1 MANRIKGITVE
12 IGGDTTK
19 LSKALEGVNK
29 DIKGTQTQL
38 KDVQKLLKLDP
49 SNTELLSQKHKLLAD
64 AVTATKE
71 KLEVLKTAAEQANT
85 ALANG
90 EIPQQ
95 QYDALQR
102 EIIETENEL
111 KRLTTEANNSHTA
124 LEKMGVLGE
133 TLQSAGDKISGV
145 GQKLL
150 PVTAGVTALGTIAV
164 KTGAD
169 FDSAMSKVAAVSG
182 ATGSEMD
189 ALREKAH
196 EMGSKTKFSASE
208 AADAMNY
215 MAMAGWKTNDMLSG
229 IEGIMNLAAASGED
243 LASTSDI
250 VTDALTA
257 FGLSASDSG
266 HFADILAAASSNA
279 NTNVSMM
286 GETFKYAAPVL
297 GSLGY
302 SAEDSAIAIGLMA
315 NAGIKS
321 SQAGTALR
329 SAITNLAKP
338 TDTVASAMEQ
348 YGISLTDSSGK
359 MYSLRELMEQLRQKL
374 GGLSEAEQAQAA
386 ASLFGKEAMSGMLA
400 IINGSPADFEK
411 LSNAIDTCSDTVDG
425 YNGTTEKMAAVMQD
439 NLAGQVTILKSQLEE
454 LAISFSDILMPT
466 IRSIVSRIQEL
477 VDKLNQLDPQTKETI
492 AKIALVAAAL
502 GPMLVVLGK
511 TISSVGTV
519 FSAVSKLPALFSAV
533 QSGIGAIT
541 GALGVSLG
549 PLLAIIAAVA
559 TLVAAFVHL
568 WKTNDEFK
576 SNIIAIWEQIKSTFT
591 GLTQGITDRLNALG
605 FDFESFTDVLK
616 AAWDGLCNLLAP
628 IFEGVFQ
635 NISNIFS
642 GFADILLNSLD
653 VLIGLFTGDWEQCW
667 DGIKGIFTSIWNFV
681 VNSFRNIMNTLK
693 GIANVVLGWF
703 GTSWNEVWTSIK
715 TFFVDT
721 WNSIAS
727 FFTGIVI
734 GIRDFF
740 VNIWTGIYTFF
751 SNIFNAIYTVVSTV
765 FQTIYNTIMTVWNSI
780 YETIAPLLDAF
791 KYLFETIFQAI
802 HIIISNVM
810 DWISE
815 KISAIWNAIVS
826 FLTPILEGIK
836 NTFTTIWNAI
846 KSVIDT
852 VLGAIQSVIT
862 SVWNAIYGFLSP
874 ILNSIK
880 SVVSSVWDSI
890 SSKISS
896 IMSTI
901 KSTISSIWDNIK
913 SAVSTKVSGVKTA
926 IQDGFQAA
934 VDWIKGLASDA
945 WNWGADIISGII
957 DGIKSMI
964 NNLADT
970 VTGVADT
977 IRDFLHFSVP
987 DKGPLTDYESW
998 MPDFMKGLA
1007 DGIDKSKKYVE
1018 KAVGGVA
1025 KAMQLTMDS
1034 DLNYSLHGISG
1045 AMLPDSSGGTVNN
1058 YYNTDNRKTVNQT
1071 NQSPKALSRLEIYR
1085 LTRNALHL

>member
-374 GGLSEAEQAQAA
+374 GGLSEAEQAQVA

>member
-90 EIPQQ
+90 EISQQ

-338 TDTVASAMEQ
+338 TDTVAAAMEQ

-374 GGLSEAEQAQAA
+374 GGLSEAEQAQVA

-559 TLVAAFVHL
+559 ALVAAFVHL

-681 VNSFRNIMNTLK
+681 VNTFRNIMNTLK
-693 GIANVVLGWF
+693 GVADVVLGLF